1 MKELFDQV
9 SLRCSQITTNAY
21 STSFSLGIKM
31 LDKKLRNPIYSIYG
45 FVRFTDEIVDT
56 FHDYDKKKLL
66 TSFSKDTYQ
75 AIEERISLNPILQS
89 FQLVVNKYNIDHQ
102 LIDAFFHSMELDL
115 EQDSY
120 DKKGYDEYIYGSA
133 EVVGL
138 MCLQVF
144 CEGDNQQYESLKS
157 PARSLGSAFQKI
169 NFLRDFN
176 DDYQEMG
183 RLYFPNV
190 INIENFSE
198 TVKKEIETD
207 ILNDFELGFQGI
219 ERLPKAAKFGVYV
232 AYIYYLSLFRKIT
245 QKSATE
251 ILSARIRISNLRKL
265 GLLFAAFIRL
275 RIKLIQ

>member
-1 MKELFDQV
+1 MKKLFDQV
-9 SLRCSQITTNAY
+9 SLQCSRITTNAY

-31 LDKKLRNPIYSIYG
+31 LDKKFHNPIYSIYG

-66 TSFSKDTYQ
+66 TSFTKDTYQ
-75 AIEERISLNPILQS
+75 AIEEKISLNPILQS
-89 FQLVVNKYNIDHQ
+89 FQLVVNQYSINHQ
-102 LIDAFFHSMELDL
+102 LIDAFLHSMELDL
-115 EQDSY
+115 EQNSY

-144 CEGDNQQYESLKS
+144 CEGDSQQYESLKS

-176 DDYQEMG
+176 NDYQDMG
-183 RLYFPNV
+183 RLYFPN
-190 INIENFSE
+190 IRMDNFSE
-198 TVKKEIETD
+198 TVKKEIEAD

-219 ERLPKAAKFGVYV
+219 KRLPKGAKFGVYV

-245 QKSATE
+245 QKSVNE
-251 ILSARIRISNLRKL
+251 ILCARIRVSNLRKL
-265 GLLFAAFIRL
+265 SLLFGAFIRHRL
-275 RIKLIQ
+275 NLI

>member
-66 TSFSKDTYQ
+66 TSFTKDTYQ
-75 AIEERISLNPILQS
+75 AIEEKISLNPILQS
-89 FQLVVNKYNIDHQ
+89 FQHVVNQYNIDHQ
-102 LIDAFFHSMELDL
+102 LIDSFFHSMELDL
-115 EQDSY
+115 EQSSY

-133 EVVGL
+133 EVIGL

-144 CEGDNQQYESLKS
+144 CEGDRQQYDTLKS

-176 DDYQEMG
+176 DDYQGMG
-183 RLYFPNV
+183 RLYFPN
-190 INIENFSE
+190 IKMDNFSE
-198 TVKKEIETD
+198 TIKKEIEAD
-207 ILNDFELGFQGI
+207 IRNDFELGFQGI
-219 ERLPKAAKFGVYV
+219 KRLPKSAKFGVYV
-232 AYIYYLSLFRKIT
+232 AYIYYLSLFRKVT
-245 QKSATE
+245 RKSANE
-251 ILSARIRISNLRKL
+251 ILSARIRVSNLRKL
-265 GLLFAAFIRL
+265 SLLFGAFIRHRL
-275 RIKLIQ
+275 NLI

>member
-66 TSFSKDTYQ
+66 TSFTKDTYQ
-75 AIEERISLNPILQS
+75 AIEEKISLNPILQS
-89 FQLVVNKYNIDHQ
+89 FQHVVNQYNIDHQ
-102 LIDAFFHSMELDL
+102 LIDSFFHSMELDL
-115 EQDSY
+115 EQSSY

-133 EVVGL
+133 EVIGL

-144 CEGDNQQYESLKS
+144 CEGDRQQYDSLKS
-157 PARSLGSAFQKI
+157 SARSLGSAFQKI

-176 DDYQEMG
+176 DDYQGMG
-183 RLYFPNV
+183 RLYFPN
-190 INIENFSE
+190 IKMDNFSE
-198 TVKKEIETD
+198 TIKKEIEAD
-207 ILNDFELGFQGI
+207 IRNDFELGFQGI
-219 ERLPKAAKFGVYV
+219 KRLPKSAKFGVYV
-232 AYIYYLSLFRKIT
+232 AYIYYLSLFRKVTRKTAI
-245 QKSATE
+245 E
-251 ILSARIRISNLRKL
+251 ILSARIRVSNLRKL
-265 GLLFAAFIRL
+265 SLLFGAFIRHRL
-275 RIKLIQ
+275 NLI

>member
-1 MKELFDQV
+1 MKKLFDQV
-9 SLRCSQITTNAY
+9 SLRCSRITTNAY

-31 LDKKLRNPIYSIYG
+31 LDKKFHSPIYSIYG
-45 FVRFTDEIVDT
+45 FVRFADEIVDT

-66 TSFSKDTYQ
+66 TSFTKDTYQ

-115 EQDSY
+115 EQASY
-120 DKKGYDEYIYGSA
+120 DKKSYDEYIYGSA

-157 PARSLGSAFQKI
+157 PAKSLGSAFQKI

-198 TVKKEIETD
+198 TVKKEIEVD
-207 ILNDFELGFQGI
+207 ILNDFEVGFEGI

-245 QKSATE
+245 QKSAAE
-251 ILSARIRISNLRKL
+251 LLSARIRISNLRKL

-275 RIKLIQ
+275 RLNLI

>member
-66 TSFSKDTYQ
+66 TSFTKDTYQ
-75 AIEERISLNPILQS
+75 AIEEKISLNPILQS
-89 FQLVVNKYNIDHQ
+89 FQHVVNQYNIDHQ
-102 LIDAFFHSMELDL
+102 LIDSFFHSMELDL
-115 EQDSY
+115 EQSSY

-133 EVVGL
+133 EVIGL

-144 CEGDNQQYESLKS
+144 CEGDRQQYDSLKS

-176 DDYQEMG
+176 DDYQGMG
-183 RLYFPNV
+183 RLYFPN
-190 INIENFSE
+190 IKMDNFSE
-198 TVKKEIETD
+198 TIKKEIEAD
-207 ILNDFELGFQGI
+207 IRNDFELGFQGI
-219 ERLPKAAKFGVYV
+219 KRLPKSAKFGVYV
-232 AYIYYLSLFRKIT
+232 AYIYYLSLFRKVT
-245 QKSATE
+245 RKSANE
-251 ILSARIRISNLRKL
+251 ILSARIRVSNLRKL
-265 GLLFAAFIRL
+265 SLLFGAFIRHRL
-275 RIKLIQ
+275 NLI

>member
-1 MKELFDQV
+1 
-9 SLRCSQITTNAY
+9 
-21 STSFSLGIKM
+21 M
-31 LDKKLRNPIYSIYG
+31 LDKKFHSPIYSIYG
-45 FVRFTDEIVDT
+45 FVRFADEIVDT

-66 TSFSKDTYQ
+66 TSFTKDTYQ

-115 EQDSY
+115 EQASY

-157 PARSLGSAFQKI
+157 PAKSLGSAFQKI

-198 TVKKEIETD
+198 TVKKEIEVD
-207 ILNDFELGFQGI
+207 ILNDFEVGFEGI

-245 QKSATE
+245 QKSAAE
-251 ILSARIRISNLRKL
+251 LLSARIRISNLTKL
-265 GLLFAAFIRL
+265 GLLFTAFIRL
-275 RIKLIQ
+275 RLNLI

>member
-1 MKELFDQV
+1 MKKLFDQV
-9 SLRCSQITTNAY
+9 SLRCSRITTNAY

-31 LDKKLRNPIYSIYG
+31 LDKKFHSPIYSIYG
-45 FVRFTDEIVDT
+45 FVRFADEIVDT

-66 TSFSKDTYQ
+66 TSFTKDTYQ

-115 EQDSY
+115 EQASY

-157 PARSLGSAFQKI
+157 PAKSLGSAFQKI

-198 TVKKEIETD
+198 TVKKEIEVD
-207 ILNDFELGFQGI
+207 ILNDFEVGFEGI

-245 QKSATE
+245 QKSAAE
-251 ILSARIRISNLRKL
+251 LLSARIRISNLRKL

-275 RIKLIQ
+275 RLNLI

>member
-66 TSFSKDTYQ
+66 TSFTKDTYL
-75 AIEERISLNPILQS
+75 AIEEKISLNPILQS
-89 FQLVVNKYNIDHQ
+89 FQHVVNQYNIDHQ
-102 LIDAFFHSMELDL
+102 LIDSFFHSMELDL
-115 EQDSY
+115 EQSSY

-133 EVVGL
+133 EVIGL

-144 CEGDNQQYESLKS
+144 CEGDRQQYDSLKS
-157 PARSLGSAFQKI
+157 SARSLGSAFQKI

-176 DDYQEMG
+176 DDYQGMG
-183 RLYFPNV
+183 RLYFPN
-190 INIENFSE
+190 IKMDNFSE
-198 TVKKEIETD
+198 TIKKEIEAD
-207 ILNDFELGFQGI
+207 IRNDFELGFQGI
-219 ERLPKAAKFGVYV
+219 KRLPKSAKFGVYV
-232 AYIYYLSLFRKIT
+232 AYIYYLSLFRKVTRKTAI
-245 QKSATE
+245 E
-251 ILSARIRISNLRKL
+251 ILSARIRVSNLRKL
-265 GLLFAAFIRL
+265 SLLFGAFIRHRL
-275 RIKLIQ
+275 NLI

>member
-1 MKELFDQV
+1 MKKLFDQV
-9 SLRCSQITTNAY
+9 SLRCSRITTNAY

-31 LDKKLRNPIYSIYG
+31 LDKKFHSPIYSIYG
-45 FVRFTDEIVDT
+45 FVRFADEIVDT

-66 TSFSKDTYQ
+66 TSFTKDTYQ

-102 LIDAFFHSMELDL
+102 LIDAFFYSMELDL
-115 EQDSY
+115 EQASY

-157 PARSLGSAFQKI
+157 SAKSLGSAFQKI

-190 INIENFSE
+190 ISIENFNE
-198 TVKKEIETD
+198 TLKKEIEAD
-207 ILNDFELGFQGI
+207 ILTDFELGFEGI

-245 QKSATE
+245 QKSAAE
-251 ILSARIRISNLRKL
+251 LLSARIRISNLRKL
-265 GLLFAAFIRL
+265 GLLFTAFIRL
-275 RIKLIQ
+275 RLNLI

>member
-9 SLRCSQITTNAY
+9 SMRCSQITTNAY

-66 TSFSKDTYQ
+66 TSFTKDTYQ
-75 AIEERISLNPILQS
+75 AIEEKISLNPILQS
-89 FQLVVNKYNIDHQ
+89 FQHVVNQYNIDHQ
-102 LIDAFFHSMELDL
+102 LIDSFFHSMELDL
-115 EQDSY
+115 EQSSY

-133 EVVGL
+133 EVIGL

-144 CEGDNQQYESLKS
+144 CEGDRQQYDSLKS

-176 DDYQEMG
+176 DDYQGMG
-183 RLYFPNV
+183 RLYFPN
-190 INIENFSE
+190 IKMDNFSE
-198 TVKKEIETD
+198 TIKKEIEAD
-207 ILNDFELGFQGI
+207 IRNDFELGFQGI
-219 ERLPKAAKFGVYV
+219 KRLPKSAKFGVYV
-232 AYIYYLSLFRKIT
+232 AYIYYLSLFRKVT
-245 QKSATE
+245 RKSANE
-251 ILSARIRISNLRKL
+251 ILSARIRVSNLRKL
-265 GLLFAAFIRL
+265 SLLFGAFIRHRL
-275 RIKLIQ
+275 NLI